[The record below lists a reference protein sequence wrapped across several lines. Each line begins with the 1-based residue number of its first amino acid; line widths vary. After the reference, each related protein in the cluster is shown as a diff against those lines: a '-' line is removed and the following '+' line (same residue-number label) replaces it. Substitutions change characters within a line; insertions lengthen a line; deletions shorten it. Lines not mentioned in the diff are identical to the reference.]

1 MRRFAGEIREQ
12 GMRRWLALGVAL
24 LALVAAGFLWTR
36 DVPVA
41 TASEAALPAAAA
53 PADDDGP
60 LEAPASPVTDAD
72 REARRFGR
80 YDKDDDARIDR
91 DEYLVNRKKAFARL
105 DGNGDGKVGFDEYAA
120 ATNARFGKADRNGD
134 GALAAKEFASTAVKR
149 KAKPVCVCEKA
160 EDN

>member
-60 LEAPASPVTDAD
+60 LEAPASRVTDAD

-105 DGNGDGKVGFDEYAA
+105 DVNGDGKVGFDEYAA

>member
-1 MRRFAGEIREQ
+1 MHRFAGENREQ

-41 TASEAALPAAAA
+41 TASEAPLPAAG

-72 REARRFGR
+72 REARRFAR
-80 YDKDDDARIDR
+80 YDRDDDARIDR
-91 DEYLVNRKKAFARL
+91 DEYLVNRKKAFAKL
-105 DGNGDGKVGFDEYAA
+105 DVNGDGKVGFEEYAA
-120 ATNARFGKADRNGD
+120 ATNAKFGKADRNGD
-134 GALAAKEFASTAVKR
+134 GALAAKEFAATAVKR
-149 KAKPVCVCEKA
+149 KAKPACVCEKG
-160 EDN
+160 EEG

>member
-72 REARRFGR
+72 REVRRFGR

>member
-1 MRRFAGEIREQ
+1 
-12 GMRRWLALGVAL
+12 MRRWLALGVAL